1 MDLNNIDTLYKVTAL
16 LVSLTL
22 IYAFCASNKAIPK
35 KCMDT
40 IKRTL
45 FTIPFLGRIL
55 TIRKAGIVTFFASRD
70 DISKYRSISNRED
83 YIRQNTRF
91 SFIYM
96 GMWIG
101 SQAKAEENEQLRL
114 CIEQLLKNNI
124 PVDLYF
130 AEPDM
135 NEKDLAYLSEY
146 YSMDSLTLK
155 KEIESCLNFW
165 INFKVQVQQED
176 KLTSQK
182 LTIFTHSHLLT
193 CSLFLFNSKSFP
205 RPKKQ
210 KIFLDQKLYKFSKE
224 HSFAMEV
231 RYKKSPNSL
240 FNKLIDVFNAVKKDS
255 TERFIHS

>member
-1 MDLNNIDTLYKVTAL
+1 MDFRNIDTIYQIVTAV
-16 LVSLTL
+16 VSLTA
-22 IYAFCASNKAIPK
+22 IYAFCVNNKAIPK
-35 KCMDT
+35 KCMGT

-70 DISKYRSISNRED
+70 DISKYRSVSNRED

-101 SQAKAEENEQLRL
+101 SQTKAEENEQLRI
-114 CIEQLLKNNI
+114 CIEQLLKKNV

-130 AEPDM
+130 AEPNMD
-135 NEKDLAYLSEY
+135 EKDLAYLSEY
-146 YSMDSLTLK
+146 YSMAPSTLK

-165 INFKVQVQQED
+165 INFKIQVQQED

-193 CSLFLFNSKSFP
+193 CSLFLFNSMSSP
-205 RPKKQ
+205 RQKRQ

-255 TERFIHS
+255 TEKFIHS